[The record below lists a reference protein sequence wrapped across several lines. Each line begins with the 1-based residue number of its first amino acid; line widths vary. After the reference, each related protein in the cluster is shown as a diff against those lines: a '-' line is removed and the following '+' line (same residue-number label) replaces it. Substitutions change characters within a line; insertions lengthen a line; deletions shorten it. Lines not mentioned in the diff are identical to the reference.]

1 QVMAEYLLEKADKER
16 LVGLADQ
23 LSEKNKEKVVALAKK
38 DRVTVEDIDD
48 LGREEVD
55 TLPLFAFFSTLKLAP
70 RKVEEYK
77 ASAAFKEKTRRLRIR
92 LEDMEYKRIIRDV
105 DRSQNFGKDNLM
117 EGFGKE
123 MKAANK
129 QVMSIFN
136 VVITVVCGFF
146 FGFSG
151 VTYLYPH
158 LEIDLSI
165 RFAIGLVFATII
177 FFADLYFVLKGMD
190 DFVMDDP
197 VKPVKPERRPI
208 PENPFADQIKKAT
221 EEVHSTNSEE
231 TKTVQNRK
239 KPKMAN

>member
-1 QVMAEYLLEKADKER
+1 EMAEYVLDKDGKQRLAGITEK
-16 LVGLADQ
+16 
-23 LSEKNKEKVVALAKK
+23 LSDKNKEKVIALAKK
-38 DRVTVEDIDD
+38 DRVTVEDIED

-55 TLPLFAFFSTLKLAP
+55 TLPLFVFFSTLKLAP
-70 RKVEEYK
+70 RKAEEYH
-77 ASAAFKEKTRRLRIR
+77 ASAAFKEKTRLLRIR
-92 LEDMEYKRIIRDV
+92 MEDREYKRIIRDV

-117 EGFGKE
+117 EGFGAE
-123 MKAANK
+123 MKTVNK

-165 RFAIGLVFATII
+165 RFAIGLVFATVI

-190 DFVMDDP
+190 DFTMEDP
-197 VKPVKPERRPI
+197 VKEPKAERRPI
-208 PENPFADQIKKAT
+208 PENPFADQMKTT
-221 EEVHSTNSEE
+221 EEVHSSKIDE
-231 TKTVQNRK
+231 KQPVQNRK
-239 KPKMAN
+239 KAKKAD

>member
-1 QVMAEYLLEKADKER
+1 QIMAEYVLEKSDQQRLLRIAEELSAKNKDKVAVLCKKER
-16 LVGLADQ
+16 
-23 LSEKNKEKVVALAKK
+23 
-38 DRVTVEDIDD
+38 VTIEDIDD

-77 ASAAFKEKTRRLRIR
+77 ASAAFKEKTRRLKIKM
-92 LEDMEYKRIIRDV
+92 EDMEYKRIIRDV

-117 EGFGKE
+117 EGFGAE
-123 MKAANK
+123 MKTANK

-136 VVITVVCGFF
+136 VVLTVVCGFF

-158 LEIDLSI
+158 LEIELPI

-190 DFVMDDP
+190 DFTMEDP
-197 VKPVKPERRPI
+197 VKPIKGEKRPI
-208 PENPFADQIKKAT
+208 PKNPFADQTKTT
-221 EEVHSTNSEE
+221 EEVHSSKAEE
-231 TKTVQNRK
+231 KQTVQNRK
-239 KPKMAN
+239 KPQKAN

>member
-1 QVMAEYLLEKADKER
+1 QEMAEYVLEKEDKER
-16 LVGLADQ
+16 LKTVAGK
-23 LSEKNKEKVVALAKK
+23 LSEKNKGKVEDLCKK
-38 DRVTVEDIDD
+38 DRVTIEDIDD
-48 LGREEVD
+48 LGREEID

-70 RKVEEYK
+70 RKEEEYH
-77 ASAAFKEKTRRLRIR
+77 ASAAFKEKTRLLKIR
-92 LEDMEYKRIIRDV
+92 MDNLEYKRIVKDV

-123 MKAANK
+123 MKEANK

-136 VVITVVCGFF
+136 VVLTVVCGFF

-158 LEIDLSI
+158 MEIELPI

-190 DFVMDDP
+190 DFTMADP
-197 VKPVKPERRPI
+197 VKPIRERFPV
-208 PENPFADQIKKAT
+208 PENPFADQLKTT
-221 EEVHSTNSEE
+221 EEVHESKKEERKSE
-231 TKTVQNRK
+231 VQNRK
-239 KPKMAN
+239 KPKKAN